1 MILYYALG
9 GGLGHLTR
17 ARAVVHTLGL
27 TEPVAVLTASPYA
40 ADPRVTA
47 GMQVI
52 PVPPALERDRH
63 AYRAWLRRLITQV
76 APTAIYLDAFPAGIQ
91 GELCGDLFSPN
102 LPVYHLARLL
112 RWPHYACA
120 LQDTP
125 PTLTVTYQLE
135 PLDPAHAAFL
145 QNYSNAV
152 LPLALVDPPVPALT
166 PDIARLRTPDRL
178 LWLIIH
184 AGTADET
191 AELLAYAAL
200 LARYA
205 QVRPQL
211 LLVAPQRPTGL
222 PADVLHLT
230 YYPASALFP
239 LADAII
245 TGGGFNTMRQAA
257 PYAHRQH
264 ALPFPRHF
272 DDQFARVARQRANK
286 LAHSM
291 PAQ

>member
-27 TEPVAVLTASPYA
+27 TGPIVLLTASPYA

-63 AYRAWLRRLITQV
+63 AYRAWLQRLITQV
-76 APTAIYLDAFPAGIQ
+76 TPDAIYLDAFPAGIQ
-91 GELCGDLFSPN
+91 GELCGELLPPDR
-102 LPVYHLARLL
+102 PVYHLARRL

-125 PTLTVTYQLE
+125 PALTMTYQLE

-145 QNYSNAV
+145 QDHSRAV
-152 LPLALVDPPVPALT
+152 VPLALVDPPAPPPTPAIT
-166 PDIARLRTPDRL
+166 RLRTPDRP
-178 LWLIIH
+178 LWLIAH
-184 AGTADET
+184 AGAEDET
-191 AELLAYAAL
+191 AELLAYAEL
-200 LARYA
+200 LARQM
-205 QVRPQL
+205 QVQPQL
-211 LLVAPQRPTGL
+211 LLVTPQRPAGL
-222 PADVLHLT
+222 PAHVLHLA

-257 PYAHRQH
+257 PYAHKHH

-272 DDQFARVARQRANK
+272 DDQFARVARQRANQF
-286 LAHSM
+286 APGR

>member
-27 TEPVAVLTASPYA
+27 TGPIALLTASPYA
-40 ADPRVTA
+40 ADPCVTA

-52 PVPPALERDRH
+52 PVPLALERERH
-63 AYRAWLRRLITQV
+63 AYRAWLQRLIARV

-91 GELCGDLFSPN
+91 GELCGDLLPPD

-125 PTLTVTYQLE
+125 LALTVTYQLE

-145 QNYSNAV
+145 RDHSGAIM
-152 LPLALVDPPVPALT
+152 PLALVDPPTPAPML
-166 PDIARLRTPDRL
+166 DIAGLHAPARP
-178 LWLIIH
+178 LWLIAH
-184 AGTADET
+184 AGAEDET
-191 AELLAYAAL
+191 AELLAYAEL
-200 LARYA
+200 LAR
-205 QVRPQL
+205 QMQLQPRL
-211 LLVAPQRPTGL
+211 LLVTPQCPAGL
-222 PADVLHLT
+222 PAHVLHLA

-239 LADAII
+239 PADAII

-257 PYAHRQH
+257 PYAHKHH

-272 DDQFARVARQRANK
+272 DDQFARVARRRADQ
-286 LAHSM
+286 LA
-291 PAQ
+291 PGPTQ